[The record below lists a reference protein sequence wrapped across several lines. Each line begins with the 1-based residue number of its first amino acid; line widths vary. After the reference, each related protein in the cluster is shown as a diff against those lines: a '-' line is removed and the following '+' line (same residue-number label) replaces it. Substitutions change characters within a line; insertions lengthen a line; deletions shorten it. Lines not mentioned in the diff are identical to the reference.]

1 MSNTNNIQA
10 MLQHRYRDIT
20 ITDKVTG
27 ESKDV
32 YRAVNL
38 RAADFPTRD
47 DGRQYGKNILKIA
60 PVLMAYAIAADDKD
74 ESRRIEA
81 KNNALEAVQRLVNFI
96 AHAGEFKPFTVQKA
110 DINYI
115 IRLAYVRKLDRT
127 GKTGVKVEVKS
138 KSAIQALFEDV
149 CSYRLNGKRVPK
161 VTVSDTAQTAL
172 DKLELAE
179 KKAAEETKAATKK
192 PTSKVQKAPK
202 VEKPAT
208 ESKENTAA

>member
-10 MLQHRYRDIT
+10 MLQNRYRDIT

-74 ESRRIEA
+74 ESKRIEA

-96 AHAGEFKPFTVQKA
+96 AHAGGFKPFTVQKA

-179 KKAAEETKAATKK
+179 KKAAEEAKAATKK
-192 PTSKVQKAPK
+192 PANKSRKTPK

>member
-1 MSNTNNIQA
+1 MENTMNIKA
-10 MLQHRYRDIT
+10 MLQNRYRDIT
-20 ITDKVTG
+20 ITDKTTG

-38 RAADFPTRD
+38 RASDFPTKE
-47 DGRQYGKNILKIA
+47 DGRQYGKNLLKVA

-74 ESRRIEA
+74 ESKRIEA

-96 AHAGEFKPFTVQKA
+96 AHAGGFKPFTVQKA

-115 IRLAYVRKLDRT
+115 IRLAYARKLDRT

-138 KSAIQALFEDV
+138 KTAIQALFEDV

-161 VTVSDTAQTAL
+161 VTISDTTQAAL
-172 DKLELAE
+172 DKAELSE
-179 KKAAEETKAATKK
+179 KKAVEEAKAATKK
-192 PTSKVQKAPK
+192 LTNKAQKTPK

-208 ESKENTAA
+208 ESKESTAA